1 MYLYNN
7 LNFPWRKKM
16 EKLIALIN
24 LIPDIVMIASLIC
37 AVTPT
42 PKDDQLLG
50 KAYKIIEVLAI
61 NLGKA
66 KMPGK

>member
-1 MYLYNN
+1 
-7 LNFPWRKKM
+7 M
-16 EKLIALIN
+16 EQLIALIN